1 MEWINSYIDRPLLDG
16 AASGLRAW
24 HIRFGQHPERL
35 EPTWHLAVLSLL
47 LIAAAHF
54 LHDSGL
60 VLCASAVAM
69 LALPSVWKLVSS
81 FRVANIYSRRE
92 YALHRTRAFTK
103 REAEWS
109 VRMTVLFVSASLPF
123 FAGTADPTGMFFLL
137 GASLWFVLTVPA
149 KFYLQAAEPP
159 EPDEDDRLF
168 QRAVGFG

>member
-16 AASGLRAW
+16 AANGLRAW
-24 HIRFGQHPERL
+24 HIRSGQHPERL

-54 LHDSGL
+54 LSDFRL
-60 VLCASAVAM
+60 VLCASSLAM

-81 FRVANIYSRRE
+81 LRTTNTYGRRE
-92 YALHRTRAFTK
+92 YALHRTRALTK

-123 FAGTADPTGMFFLL
+123 FASTDDSAGMFFLL
-137 GASLWFVLTVPA
+137 GASLWFVLTVPV

-159 EPDEDDRLF
+159 EPDEDDRSF